1 MQEITRDVVVIGAGV
16 TGLVTARRLVQAGHS
31 VAVLEAR
38 DRVGGRTWSDTVEGE
53 FFELGGQWISAGQ
66 DALVGLLEE
75 LGKETFARYRE
86 GRSVYLAPDGA
97 RTEFEGDD
105 FPTAPETVAAMNT
118 LIAALDE
125 LASELDPAEPWAHPR
140 AAELDQLAFSTW
152 LRALSDDDEA
162 VRAFD
167 HFIAG
172 GMLTKPAHT
181 FSVLQAM
188 LMAASA
194 GSLHDLVDDGL
205 LLDRRVVGGM
215 QSVSTQLAAELGDE
229 VVFLSSP
236 VQALRWTDEGAGRPA
251 SVVAESS
258 SVRVDARFAVVAVP
272 PNLYSLIRYEPHLP
286 RERMVAQQHQSM
298 GLVVKAQAAYDR
310 PFWREH
316 GLSGTGF
323 GRNEFVCE
331 VYDNTGYESDR
342 GMLVGFVV
350 DVEAERLWAMPE
362 AERRAAVL
370 DSFAAYF
377 GEEARH
383 PVAFALSDWGNEEWT
398 RGAYACSYDLGGL
411 SRWGHLQNEPVGPM
425 FFASSDIQGVGY
437 LHVDGAIR
445 IGGDT
450 AARISAA
457 LGAEDRPAVSMPAV

>member
-1 MQEITRDVVVIGAGV
+1 MREITRDVVVIGAGV
-16 TGLVTARRLVQAGHS
+16 TGLVTARRLIEGGRS

-38 DRVGGRTWSDTVEGE
+38 DRVGGRTWSDTVDGE
-53 FFELGGQWISAGQ
+53 WFELGGQWISDGQ
-66 DALVGLLEE
+66 DALVALLDE
-75 LGKETFARYRE
+75 LGKQTFPRYRE
-86 GRSVYLAPDGA
+86 GRSVYLAPDG
-97 RTEFEGDD
+97 RRSEFEGDD
-105 FPTAPETVAAMNT
+105 FPTAPGTVAAMNT

-125 LASELDPAEPWAHPR
+125 LAAELDPAAPWAHPR
-140 AAELDQLAFSTW
+140 AAELDSISFAAW
-152 LRALSDDDEA
+152 LRTLSDDEEA
-162 VRAFD
+162 IRAFD

-194 GSLHDLVDDGL
+194 GSLNDLVDDGL

-215 QSVSTQLAAELGDE
+215 QSVSTQLAEELGDD
-229 VVFLSSP
+229 VLFLSSP
-236 VQALRWTDEGAGRPA
+236 AQTLRWTDEGPGRPA
-251 SVVAESS
+251 AVTVEAPGLL
-258 SVRVDARFAVVAVP
+258 VHARHVVVAVP

-298 GLVVKAQAAYDR
+298 GLVVKAQASYER
-310 PFWREH
+310 PFWREQ

-323 GRNEFVCE
+323 GRDEFVCE
-331 VYDNTGYESDR
+331 VYDNSTHESER
-342 GMLVGFVV
+342 GMIVGFVV
-350 DVEAERLWAMPE
+350 DVKAEQLWAMSE
-362 AERRAAVL
+362 AERRATVL

-377 GEEARH
+377 GEAARH

-411 SRWGHLQNEPVGPM
+411 SRWGRLQNEPVGPVY
-425 FFASSDIQGVGY
+425 FASSDIQGVGY

-450 AARISAA
+450 AARI
-457 LGAEDRPAVSMPAV
+457 LTAE

>member
-1 MQEITRDVVVIGAGV
+1 MRSMNVREITRDVVVIGGGV
-16 TGLVTARRLVQAGHS
+16 SGLVTARRLVEGGAS
-31 VAVLEAR
+31 VALLEAR
-38 DRVGGRTWSDTVEGE
+38 DRVGGRTWSDTVDGE
-53 FFELGGQWISAGQ
+53 WFELGGQWISAGQ
-66 DALVGLLEE
+66 DALESLLGE
-75 LGKETFARYRE
+75 LGKESHPRYRE
-86 GRSVYLAPDGA
+86 GRSAYLAPDGR

-105 FPTAPETVAAMNT
+105 FPTASETVAAMNT
-118 LIAALDE
+118 LIAALDA
-125 LASELDPAEPWAHPR
+125 LAAELDPAAPWEHPR
-140 AAELDQLAFSTW
+140 AAEFDAISFSAW
-152 LRALSDDDEA
+152 LRTLSDDEEA
-162 VRAFD
+162 IRSFD

-194 GSLHDLVDDGL
+194 GSLHELVDDGL

-215 QSVSTQLAAELGDE
+215 QSVSTQLADELGDD

-236 VQALRWTDEGAGRPA
+236 VRRLDWTDEGPGRAA
-251 SVVAESS
+251 SVVAESDEL
-258 SVRVDARFAVVAVP
+258 RVSARFAVVAVP

-298 GLVVKAQAAYDR
+298 GLVVKVQAAYDT
-310 PFWREH
+310 PFWRER
-316 GLSGTGF
+316 GLAGTGF
-323 GRNEFVCE
+323 GRDEFVCE
-331 VYDNTGYESDR
+331 VYDNSTHDSSQ

-377 GEEARH
+377 GDEARN
-383 PVAFALSDWGNEEWT
+383 PVAVAMSDWGDEEWT

-411 SRWGHLQNEPVGPM
+411 SRWGHLQNEPVGPI

-445 IGGDT
+445 IGADT
-450 AARISAA
+450 AKRILAA
-457 LGAEDRPAVSMPAV
+457 G